1 MKYIPH
7 PSLASPTADAKG
19 GVAPWRTGTTEPN
32 SRTLPLHGRKT
43 MARMPSPAASRAP
56 PPPPR
61 PSPLPRAAPEG
72 ARRGSPSRSFSASGA
87 GSGPSSA
94 SASGA
99 RERRE
104 RERGSAGSLR
114 RAWRTTQL
122 CVSSLLER
130 KLRLAYWSSVG
141 GRFRYPKHRL
151 GRKYAFGAWCWRQS
165 WNL

>member
-1 MKYIPH
+1 MEDGHDGAELEDAALAREEDDGADAI
-7 PSLASPTADAKG
+7 SGRLASAA
-19 GVAPWRTGTTEPN
+19 
-32 SRTLPLHGRKT
+32 S
-43 MARMPSPAASRAP
+43 SPATLSSSPHRAGGG
-56 PPPPR
+56 
-61 PSPLPRAAPEG
+61 LP
-72 ARRGSPSRSFSASGA
+72 RSFSASGT

-151 GRKYAFGAWCWRQS
+151 GRKYAFGARCWRQS
-165 WNL
+165 

>member
-1 MKYIPH
+1 MEDGHDGAELEDAALAREEDDGADAI
-7 PSLASPTADAKG
+7 SGRLAS
-19 GVAPWRTGTTEPN
+19 
-32 SRTLPLHGRKT
+32 
-43 MARMPSPAASRAP
+43 ASSS
-56 PPPPR
+56 PR

-72 ARRGSPSRSFSASGA
+72 AHRGSPSRSFSASGA

-151 GRKYAFGAWCWRQS
+151 GRKYAFGARRWRQS
-165 WNL
+165 